1 MAGPANF
8 ENGLE
13 SFSLVL
19 FLMLVVKH
27 IRNAV
32 DPDIGS

>member
-1 MAGPANF
+1 MAGPAKF
-8 ENGLE
+8 EYGLE

-27 IRNAV
+27 IWNAI